1 MLPCVPIFS
10 PSFLVH
16 DFVLLLLTRPPP
28 PTKNKWLARPI
39 ANMWKTRDTIRN
51 ESWSWHVI
59 YTWTLSPTI
68 ALSWLVTWSES
79 WSVLAHSLLVLVSF
93 AAVRA
98 RVTQC
103 SPIRPHAWTFIL
115 SPVHIKHVEFW
126 TCCVKYFWSRLDRY
140 IGKQIIYLV
149 KKRIN
154 MQSAYIIFKMFSLR
168 LKRNLRKPDVFKFTR
183 FEAGICD
190 KRLTEVPRL

>member
-16 DFVLLLLTRPPP
+16 DFVSLLLAPLLPPP
-28 PTKNKWLARPI
+28 PLKKKNKWLARPI
-39 ANMWKTRDTIRN
+39 ANMWKTRDTIWN

-59 YTWTLSPTI
+59 YTRTLSPTI
-68 ALSWLVTWSES
+68 ALSWLLTWSES
-79 WSVLAHSLLVLVSF
+79 WSVLAHSLLVLVSI
-93 AAVRA
+93 AAARA

-103 SPIRPHAWTFIL
+103 SPPSCVDVYLKPCPHYTRRSLNGQAYWNTHHLF
-115 SPVHIKHVEFW
+115 
-126 TCCVKYFWSRLDRY
+126 
-140 IGKQIIYLV
+140 GQ
-149 KKRIN
+149 KRIN

-168 LKRNLRKPDVFKFTR
+168 LKRNLRKPDVLKFTR

-190 KRLTEVPRL
+190 ERLPEVPRL